1 MGRRPIPSPKQAPR
15 ASGLAL
21 RLASSL
27 VLAPLALA
35 ALWFGS
41 PWLPALVAVAAA
53 GMGWEWAQLAG
64 GASRSVAVLIILTLL
79 AAVAAASLGLAV
91 TGLALAV
98 LGAAAVWATALAAG
112 AKAALWTALGTL
124 WLASPCV
131 AFLWLAADR
140 AAVLWLLALV
150 WATDSGAYAAGR
162 LIGGPRLAPRISPN
176 KTWAGFGGGL
186 LAAALVGSATAWLE
200 DTSALVLVP
209 VSLLLAV
216 AAQLGDLAESLAKRH
231 FGVKDTGA
239 LIPGH
244 GGLLDRL
251 DSVLTTAMAQGLLT
265 LMAGSPLVW
274 RT

>member
-1 MGRRPIPSPKQAPR
+1 
-15 ASGLAL
+15 
-21 RLASSL
+21 
-27 VLAPLALA
+27 LALA

-41 PWLPALVAVAAA
+41 PWLPALVALAAA

-64 GASRSVAVLIILTLL
+64 GASRAVAALVILTLL
-79 AAVAAASLGLAV
+79 AAVAASSLGRPG

-112 AKAALWTALGTL
+112 ARAALWTALGTL
-124 WLASPCV
+124 WLALPCV
-131 AFLWLAADR
+131 AFLWLAADDR
-140 AAVLWLLALV
+140 AAVFWLLALV
-150 WATDSGAYAAGR
+150 WATDTGAYAAGR
-162 LIGGPRLAPRISPN
+162 LIGGPRLVPRISPN

-186 LAAALVGSATAWLE
+186 LAAALVGGATAWLE
-200 DTSALVLVP
+200 GTSALVLVP

-251 DSVLTTAMAQGLLT
+251 DSILTTAAAQGLLT
-265 LMAGSPLVW
+265 LVAGASPLIW